1 MEQNAE
7 RQSEADVLRDAAV
20 TSGTEY
26 ENPGRGKI
34 AVCRNGQKVYSDTF
48 DANSSLISLFVALS
62 ATITNQNT
70 RKDAEKFVSS
80 FRAFD
85 AGRGIRPEAVNG
97 SLINSFREFL
107 AGRGHTAS
115 YIAKR
120 LQNFRSM
127 YRRLEKEGRVPQSAP
142 GCFDIVSSAHPS
154 GNPSARKTNCKEG
167 VLPALGRLARMRI
180 NDSALAAARDRLIRS
195 ILSGGSGEAAETHR
209 GGLIPEYQLLLRSS
223 GLDAESFGAS
233 MATELWIRAARECG
247 IPASAI
253 AAVCPNVPEGFAEH
267 SVDGRAAETDRDK
280 VLGKVADTI
289 LGNDPAWYAVR
300 IRQGNDSE
308 TVRGLLA
315 ADPRLADIRPFTPVE
330 RLMVRHGKRLKAT
343 IVERIRRVMF
353 LEAEPALI
361 ADAAKAIA
369 PAASVYRQSRAAN
382 APFARI
388 PRREMDNFRIL
399 LGAATADDL
408 DLVDTSDL
416 THLPEGTPVEVT
428 DGPFAGYRGLI
439 HSRGTRCLLTVALTS
454 DFGLRV
460 TATIP
465 APYLRDINNY

>member
-1 MEQNAE
+1 MEENAE
-7 RQSEADVLRDAAV
+7 RQPEADELRDAAE
-20 TSGTEY
+20 TSGPDIG
-26 ENPGRGKI
+26 NPGRGNI
-34 AVCRNGQKVYSDTF
+34 SICSTDAKVYF
-48 DANSSLISLFVALS
+48 DLPETEQTLLSLFVELS
-62 ATITNQNT
+62 ATIGNQNT
-70 RKDAEKFVSS
+70 RKDAAKFVSA

-85 AGRGIRPEAVNG
+85 GGRGIRAENTDAALV
-97 SLINSFREFL
+97 NSFRDYL
-107 AGRGHTAS
+107 ADRGHTAS

-142 GCFDIVSSAHPS
+142 GSFDIVSSDHPS
-154 GNPSARKTNCKEG
+154 GNPSARRTNCKEG
-167 VLPALGRLARMRI
+167 VLPALGTLARMRI
-180 NDSALAAARDRLIRS
+180 NNLALAAARDRLLRS

-209 GGLIPEYQLLLRSS
+209 GGLPPEYQLLLRSC
-223 GLDAESFGAS
+223 GLNAESFGAS

-247 IPASAI
+247 ISASAI
-253 AAVCPNVPEGFAEH
+253 AAICPDVPEGFAEH
-267 SVDGRAAETDRDK
+267 SVNGRSAETERDE
-280 VLGKVADTI
+280 VLRKVAAAI
-289 LGNDPAWYAVR
+289 LGNYHAWYAVR
-300 IRQGNDSE
+300 IHPGNDSE
-308 TVRGLLA
+308 TVRKLLA
-315 ADPRLADIRPFTPVE
+315 ADPRLADIRPFAPVE

-382 APFARI
+382 APYARI

-399 LGAATADDL
+399 LDATTADDL

-439 HSRGTRCLLTVALTS
+439 QSRGTRRLLTVSLTS

-460 TATIP
+460 TASIP
-465 APYLRDINNY
+465 APYLRNIGN

>member
-1 MEQNAE
+1 MEENAE
-7 RQSEADVLRDAAV
+7 RQQEGDELRDAAE
-20 TSGTEY
+20 TSGTDIG
-26 ENPGRGKI
+26 NPGRGNI
-34 AVCRNGQKVYSDTF
+34 SICSTDAKVYF
-48 DANSSLISLFVALS
+48 DLPETEPTLLSLFVELS
-62 ATITNQNT
+62 ATIGNPNT
-70 RKDAEKFVSS
+70 RKDAAKFVSA
-80 FRAFD
+80 FRAFEG
-85 AGRGIRPEAVNG
+85 GRGIRAENTNAALV
-97 SLINSFREFL
+97 NSFRDYL
-107 AGRGHTAS
+107 ADRGHTAS

-120 LQNFRSM
+120 MQNFRSM

-142 GCFDIVSSAHPS
+142 GSFDIVSSDHPS
-154 GNPSARKTNCKEG
+154 GNPSARRTNCKEG
-167 VLPALGRLARMRI
+167 VLPALGTLARMRI
-180 NDSALAAARDRLIRS
+180 NDSALAAARDRLLRS

-209 GGLIPEYQLLLRSS
+209 GGLTPEYQLLLRSC

-247 IPASAI
+247 MPASAI
-253 AAVCPNVPEGFAEH
+253 AAVCPDVPEGFAEH
-267 SVDGRAAETDRDK
+267 SVDRRSAETDRDE
-280 VLGKVADTI
+280 VLRKVAAAI
-289 LGNDPAWYAVR
+289 LGNAPAWYAVR
-300 IRQGNDSE
+300 IHPGNDSE
-308 TVRGLLA
+308 TVRKLLA
-315 ADPRLADIRPFTPVE
+315 AHPRLAAIRPFAPVE

-361 ADAAKAIA
+361 AEAAKAIA
-369 PAASVYRQSRAAN
+369 PAASVYRQTRSAD

-399 LGAATADDL
+399 LDAATADDL

-416 THLPEGTPVEVT
+416 SQLPEGTPVEVI

-439 HSRGTRCLLTVALTS
+439 HSRGTSRLLTVALTS

-465 APYLRDINNY
+465 APYLHSTII

>member
-1 MEQNAE
+1 
-7 RQSEADVLRDAAV
+7 
-20 TSGTEY
+20 
-26 ENPGRGKI
+26 
-34 AVCRNGQKVYSDTF
+34 
-48 DANSSLISLFVALS
+48 
-62 ATITNQNT
+62 
-70 RKDAEKFVSS
+70 
-80 FRAFD
+80 
-85 AGRGIRPEAVNG
+85 
-97 SLINSFREFL
+97 
-107 AGRGHTAS
+107 
-115 YIAKR
+115 
-120 LQNFRSM
+120 M

-180 NDSALAAARDRLIRS
+180 NDSALAAARDRLLRS

-253 AAVCPNVPEGFAEH
+253 AAVCPDVPEGFAEH

-280 VLGKVADTI
+280 VLCRVAAAI
-289 LGNDPAWYAVR
+289 LGNAPAWYAVR
-300 IRQGNDSE
+300 IHPGNDSE
-308 TVRGLLA
+308 TVRGMLA
-315 ADPRLADIRPFTPVE
+315 ADPHLADIRPFAPVE

-382 APFARI
+382 VPFARI

-399 LGAATADDL
+399 LDATAADDL

-439 HSRGTRCLLTVALTS
+439 HSRGARCLLTVALTS

-465 APYLRDINNY
+465 APYLRNISLN